1 MFSPD
6 GKALL
11 TSSVEGF
18 ARLFDVEAGGCLVT
32 FGRKATGG
40 SLAVDGPF
48 LKIHDLET
56 IGAIMPSHAASSK
69 ANFLRYLKHSN
80 VNGMTFDA

>member
-1 MFSPD
+1 VFSPD

-18 ARLFDVEAGGCLVT
+18 ARLFDVETGGCLVT

-40 SLAVDGPF
+40 SLAVDGALAF
-48 LKIHDLET
+48 
-56 IGAIMPSHAASSK
+56 GRGVAI
-69 ANFLRYLKHSN
+69 FIR
-80 VNGMTFDA
+80 V